1 MRSIQLEEFA
11 RNLILLPEHELRS
24 PGSKH
29 QKQIRKYQRLI
40 KEISETGCVET
51 LHKLIEIEP
60 IKCIDATYFVSHTR
74 YLQYCINY
82 LHENIHN
89 YEGMME

>member
-1 MRSIQLEEFA
+1 MRSLLLEDFA
-11 RNLILLPEHELRS
+11 TNIILLPDQELRS

-29 QKQIRKYQRLI
+29 QKRIRKYQKLI

-51 LHKLIEIEP
+51 AQKLIEIEP
-60 IKCIDATYFVSHTR
+60 IKCIGETKYVSHLR

-82 LHENIHN
+82 LRENIRQ
-89 YEGMME
+89 YEGA